1 MTDRLP
7 GWAWRLTDL
16 PEPGPDAPRVLST
29 FSCGG
34 GSSMG
39 YKRAGC
45 RIIGA
50 VDIDPK
56 VMAAYQHNLGPV
68 PCYLGGV
75 GDRKQMRAAGL
86 LDQWPDI
93 DILDGS
99 PPCTPFSTG
108 GVREKNWGQKKLHR
122 EGQAAQVLDRLFFDY
137 LDLVKELQPKIFIAE
152 NVAGMLHG
160 NARGYVKAIVQESR
174 HIGYDVQVFN
184 LFAHHYGVPQNRS
197 RVFFVG
203 RRTALNLP
211 AVQVPARLEREYTV
225 RDAIGTLKHD
235 CPPGQCTHELSP
247 RLGRIWDF
255 LNPGSKATE
264 FYKAHRGSKGGFSTH
279 KLHPDLPS
287 RTLAAGQLEGGD
299 VLHYDQRRSITALET
314 LRLSG
319 FPDDYQAVSDK
330 QIGYLCGMSVPPP
343 LAEAIAREAL
353 RVLGHD
359 A

>member
-7 GWAWRLTDL
+7 GWAWKLRDL
-16 PEPGPDAPRVLST
+16 PEPADDAPRVLST

-56 VMAAYQHNLGPV
+56 VMAAYQRNLGPV
-68 PCYLGGV
+68 PHYLGGV
-75 GDRKQMRAAGL
+75 GDRREMRSAGL

-108 GVREKNWGQKKLHR
+108 GVREKNWGQKKLFR

-152 NVAGMLHG
+152 NVSGMLRG

-174 HIGYDVQVFN
+174 RIGYDVQVFS

-203 RRTALNLP
+203 RRTSLGLRP
-211 AVQVPARLEREYTV
+211 VQVPPRMQREYTV
-225 RDAIGTLKHD
+225 RDAIGNLTHGCAPD
-235 CPPGQCTHELSP
+235 TCEHELSE
-247 RLGRIWDF
+247 RLSEIWDY
-255 LNPGSKATE
+255 LNPGSKGTE
-264 FYKAHRGSKGGFSTH
+264 FYKAHRGSNGGFSIH
-279 KLHPDLPS
+279 KLHPDLPA
-287 RTLAAGQLEGGD
+287 RTLAAGQLEAGS
-299 VLHYDQRRSITALET
+299 VLHYEQKRSITALET

-319 FPDDYQAVSDK
+319 FPDDYQAMSDK

-343 LAEAIAREAL
+343 LAEAVAREAL
-353 RVLGHD
+353 AVLGRD